1 MEYDGFDRQSRWN
14 FPSASTP
21 GQVDTSNYEEYGYDQ
36 NSNRTSL
43 RKRDGS
49 TLTYQYD
56 ALDRMTVKVVP
67 ERSGLDPSHTR
78 DVYYGY
84 DSFGRMTY
92 ARFDSAS
99 GQGIT
104 TGYSSFGEVTSTSVS
119 LTGLSTSLSFQF
131 DADGNRTRVTY
142 GDSNYVTYGF
152 DGLDRP
158 TSVLRSGSTTLVS
171 YTYNSR
177 GSRATIGGNF
187 ATSYGYY
194 PDGRLSSLT
203 NTPLASGYSAQY
215 TFTYNA
221 ASQIVRKRSTNH
233 VLYVPPPLCS

>member
-1 MEYDGFDRQSRWN
+1 
-14 FPSASTP
+14 
-21 GQVDTSNYEEYGYDQ
+21 
-36 NSNRTSL
+36 L

-142 GDSNYVTYGF
+142 GDGNYVTYGF

-171 YTYNSR
+171 YTYSSR